1 MSMHWWAL
9 LGAGLLEVAWAAGFK
24 FAFRDDHAVTAATLA
39 AMVAS
44 FWLLSV
50 AMRTLP
56 VGTAYAIWTGI
67 GAVGAALVG
76 IAFLKEPT
84 TAMRILSIAAIVGG
98 VIGLKLSAGPGV

>member
-1 MSMHWWAL
+1 MSTSWWAL
-9 LGAGLLEVAWAAGFK
+9 LGAGLLEVGWAAGFK
-24 FAFRDDHAVTAATLA
+24 FAFRDNHVVTAATLA

-44 FWLLSV
+44 FWLLSI

-76 IAFLKEPT
+76 IFFLKEPAT
-84 TAMRILSIAAIVGG
+84 VLRVLSIAAIVGG
-98 VIGLKLSAGPGV
+98 VIGLKLSAHA